1 MSVPN
6 FVTVD
11 REAIF
16 VALFALLQNAYAWKQ
31 APSRRLKLWTDVPL
45 DNRPAAYQFEGDDE
59 EWSYPNSANP
69 LVYLTANWFI
79 YTNCKDPDVVGS
91 TIMNATLKACSDA
104 LLPSPGTRDLTTGR
118 QTLGGL
124 VQWARI
130 QGSVTR
136 VPGDID
142 GDGMAIVPIRILATG
157 GG

>member
-1 MSVPN
+1 MTAPG
-6 FVTVD
+6 FITVD

-16 VALFALLQNAYAWKQ
+16 VALFGLLQTAYAWKQ
-31 APSRRLKLWTDVPL
+31 PPSRRLKLWTDVPL
-45 DNRPAAYQFEGDDE
+45 ENRPAAFQFEGDDE

-79 YTNCKDPDVVGS
+79 YTDCKDPDSVGS
-91 TIMNATLKACSDA
+91 TIMNTTLKAVSDA
-104 LLPSPGTRDLTTGR
+104 LLPSGRDLTTGR

-130 QGSVTR
+130 QGNVTR

-142 GDGMAIVPIRILATG
+142 GDGMAVVPIRILANG
-157 GG
+157 